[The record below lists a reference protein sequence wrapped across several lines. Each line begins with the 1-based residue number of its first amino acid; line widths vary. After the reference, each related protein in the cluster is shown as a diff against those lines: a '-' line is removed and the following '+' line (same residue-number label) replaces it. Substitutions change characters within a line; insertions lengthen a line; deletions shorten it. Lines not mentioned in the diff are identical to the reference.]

1 MTETMVSF
9 TLTNAE
15 NLSPL
20 TIHHKIEQAFASHR
34 PEVNAIHFCNIMPCE
49 KPSECPSEPVQAA
62 VEEIP
67 AQPSEPAVEPVS
79 VPTEDVPV
87 EEIPAVIPDEPAA
100 IDEVALKEVLFKLRN
115 QKGSQAVRVVL
126 EAHANGAKSVPKIDK
141 SCYKAVY
148 AAAKEALNA

>member
-9 TLTNAE
+9 TLTDAE

-20 TIHHKIEQAFASHR
+20 TIRHKLEQAFEMHN
-34 PEVNAIHFCNIMPCE
+34 PKVNAIHFCDLFQEPGE
-49 KPSECPSEPVQAA
+49 GTSEAVQAA

-67 AQPSEPAVEPVS
+67 TPAAEPAVEPVP

-87 EEIPAVIPDEPAA
+87 EELPAAIPEEPAA
-100 IDEVALKEVLFKLRN
+100 IDEGSLKEILFKLRDV
-115 QKGSQAVRVVL
+115 KGSQAVRVVL
-126 EAHANGAKSVPKIDK
+126 EAHANGAKSVPRIDK
-141 SCYKAVY
+141 SCYSAVY

>member
-1 MTETMVSF
+1 MTETLVSF

-20 TIHHKIEQAFASHR
+20 TIKHKIEQAFASHS
-34 PEVNAIHFCNIMPCE
+34 PEVNAIHFCDLFQE
-49 KPSECPSEPVQAA
+49 PSECPSKPVQAA

-67 AQPSEPAVEPVS
+67 TPAAEPAVEPVP
-79 VPTEDVPV
+79 VPSEDVPV

-100 IDEVALKEVLFKLRN
+100 IDESALKEILFKLRDT
-115 QKGSQAVRVVL
+115 KGSQAVRVVL
-126 EAHANGAKSVPKIDK
+126 EAHANGAKSVPRIDK
-141 SCYKAVY
+141 SCYAAVY